1 MRIQNKEVKRRLDTP
16 TGKIEK
22 KEKVAG
28 VRPKSFRDV
37 FQEQLPSNYQEQLDF
52 LLKQLD
58 EIGKRLV
65 QNFSIQDL
73 VEYKETLKSFLQDT
87 LQNAFMLKEETA
99 YSRKA
104 RPKIYQ
110 RIETIN
116 QELED
121 LSRLVL
127 EQQKDPLKIL
137 EKLDSIRGLLVDL
150 YY

>member
-1 MRIQNKEVKRRLDTP
+1 MRIQNKEIKRRLDTP

-22 KEKVAG
+22 KEKVSG
-28 VRPKSFRDV
+28 VRQKSFQDV
-37 FQEQLPSNYQEQLDF
+37 YQEQTPFNFQEQLDF

-65 QNFSIQDL
+65 KNFSIHDL
-73 VEYKETLKSFLQDT
+73 VEYKEILRSFLQDT
-87 LQNAFMLKEETA
+87 VRNAFELKEETTH
-99 YSRKA
+99 SRKS

-110 RIETIN
+110 RIEAIN

-121 LSRLVL
+121 LSKLVL

>member
-1 MRIQNKEVKRRLDTP
+1 MRIQNKEIKRRLDTP

-22 KEKVAG
+22 KEKVSGA
-28 VRPKSFRDV
+28 RPKSFEDV
-37 FQEQLPSNYQEQLDF
+37 LQEQRPFNFQEQLDI
-52 LLKQLD
+52 LLQQLD

-65 QNFSIQDL
+65 KNFSIQDL

-87 LQNAFMLKEETA
+87 VSNAFAMKEEITH
-99 YSRKA
+99 SRRS

-121 LSRLVL
+121 LSKLVL
-127 EQQKDPLKIL
+127 EQQQDPLKIL

>member
-1 MRIQNKEVKRRLDTP
+1 MRIQNKEIKRRLDTP

-22 KEKVAG
+22 KGKVTG
-28 VRPKSFRDV
+28 VQPKSFRDV
-37 FQEQLPSNYQEQLDF
+37 FQEQLPFNYQEQLDF

-73 VEYKETLKSFLQDT
+73 VEYKETLKSFLKDT
-87 LQNAFMLKEETA
+87 LQNAFAMKEETT
-99 YSRKA
+99 YSRKS

-110 RIETIN
+110 RIEIIN
-116 QELED
+116 QEMED